1 MGRRARALAWI
12 LLAFAGCNKGPAAT
26 TSPAEKPHVEAD
38 LSRTS
43 ISDKQYQSL
52 EIKTQP
58 AGHEEAQAE
67 RACTAFVTAR
77 PEDSVT
83 IAAPVPG
90 VINAARK
97 TAFPVPG
104 QKLSAGTKMLELQP
118 VVSPLD
124 EVQLAVLKRGFE
136 SEFKKAEEKVKVVAS
151 EVKRLKEL
159 VDQKLRGKPDL
170 EDAEARLNQA
180 KEDVSAAEYKLNLFQ
195 KDKKAGLELPALSI
209 DSPQAGAI
217 VAVHVSP
224 GQYVPAAT
232 PLVQRDEPGPADMA
246 ACSCRRRTWTRRS
259 DGAVAPTRRRGK
271 TDKKLSVTATPVA
284 VVPEVDRLKHTVTLL
299 YSFKRPAGAAREGP
313 VAQRR
318 RAARQR
324 RWRRSCPIR
333 RSCSTHTAGA
343 GSTSIASR
351 RGTRHTFSSDAA
363 WSWAPRSGS
372 GSSFARHW
380 RRATR
385 WWSMAPVS
393 CSAASSTA
401 RRSRSESGAF
411 V

>member
-232 PLVQRDEPGPADMA
+232 PLVSVMNLDQPWLRVLVPEADLE
-246 ACSCRRRTWTRRS
+246 RVDRT
-259 DGAVAPTRRRGK
+259 APLALTLAGEGK

-299 YSFKRPAGAAREGP
+299 YSFKRPAGAALAKDQLLSVGVPLDKKKMETVVPYSAIVFDAYGGSWVYLHRFKEGDKTHIFERRRVELGPSLGERIVVRPPLEASDQVVVNGAGVLFSREFHSPP
-313 VAQRR
+313 VAK
-318 RAARQR
+318 
-324 RWRRSCPIR
+324 
-333 RSCSTHTAGA
+333 
-343 GSTSIASR
+343 
-351 RGTRHTFSSDAA
+351 
-363 WSWAPRSGS
+363 
-372 GSSFARHW
+372 
-380 RRATR
+380 
-385 WWSMAPVS
+385 
-393 CSAASSTA
+393 
-401 RRSRSESGAF
+401 
-411 V
+411 